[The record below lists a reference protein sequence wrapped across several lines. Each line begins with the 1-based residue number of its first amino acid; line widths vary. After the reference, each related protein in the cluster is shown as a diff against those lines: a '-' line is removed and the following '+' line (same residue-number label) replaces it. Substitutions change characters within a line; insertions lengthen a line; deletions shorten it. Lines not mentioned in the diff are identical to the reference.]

1 MKKNPNLARE
11 TTKRITFTSH
21 FSKTDDRICD
31 NGFYQSV
38 FLNEEIHRTNHGER
52 SSPFSD
58 RGMSIVIN
66 PETVIKYMT
75 LRNLP
80 PYGV

>member
-11 TTKRITFTSH
+11 TTKHITFTSH
-21 FSKTDDRICD
+21 FSKTDDRIYD
-31 NGFYQSV
+31 NGLYQSV

-58 RGMSIVIN
+58 RDMSIVIN

-75 LRNLP
+75 LRNLQ